1 MADSRAEQVHVSPT
15 ALAQTSALL
24 TEDRDERTAQA
35 RQTTRKRL
43 LNTTDLFEQLRKLT
57 GSGAS
62 GISPLHNAQ
71 SGSPASPPDVYSLRR
86 CIRKWGTVWFLCF
99 CRVSAVLPPLTV
111 LYTFFGINLSPLKTL
126 KTKYCFTRDA
136 TTERLLFG
144 LLLFLD

>member
-62 GISPLHNAQ
+62 GIPPYTMRRAEVPPHRLTYIRCAVA
-71 SGSPASPPDVYSLRR
+71 SGSEERFGSCVFVVLAPCFLR
-86 CIRKWGTVWFLCF
+86 
-99 CRVSAVLPPLTV
+99 
-111 LYTFFGINLSPLKTL
+111 
-126 KTKYCFTRDA
+126 
-136 TTERLLFG
+136 
-144 LLLFLD
+144 